1 GEGSGESFA
10 AYIRFEREDWA
21 ALRSSTPLTL
31 SQQDLVA
38 LQGFNEKVSLTDVV
52 EIYLPLSRL
61 LNLHIRSARNLNGAK
76 DEFLGRLVGSRPYVI
91 GVAGS
96 VAVGKSTFARILQA
110 LLSRWPDHP
119 RVALVTTDG
128 FLYPNKVLEE
138 RGLMQRKGF
147 PESYDR
153 RRMLQFLADIKAGH
167 KRVTAPIY
175 SHQAYDIVPG
185 AAQVVEQPDILIF
198 EGLNV
203 LQVDTLDRGHPPAA
217 IVSDFFDFSI
227 YVDAAIEDIEPWY
240 INRFLALK
248 ASVFQD
254 PASYFHHYRNL
265 SEAEAREVAH
275 NIWTS
280 INLLNLR
287 ENILPTRE
295 RANVI
300 LRKRGDHTIGDIRL
314 RQIGA
319 RRGRPSAPRAR
330 GHPRRPAP
338 GHRRAD
344 GARRA
349 RARGRA
355 AARRARRRRRRV
367 RRPVLCLR
375 QGLRPRGRQPD
386 RRHRAGAHQPVG
398 ERGGRPRPGRRRA
411 RRRLDAAAGGHRHRR
426 GLR

>member
-1 GEGSGESFA
+1 MNKDAPASPGHPDDIAGEGSGESFA
-10 AYIRFEREDWA
+10 AYIRFEREEWA

-61 LNLHIRSARNLNGAK
+61 LNLHIRSARNLNGVK

-128 FLYPNKVLEE
+128 FLYPNKMLEE

-248 ASVFQD
+248 ESVFQD

-314 RQIGA
+314 RQI
-319 RRGRPSAPRAR
+319 
-330 GHPRRPAP
+330 
-338 GHRRAD
+338 
-344 GARRA
+344 
-349 RARGRA
+349 
-355 AARRARRRRRRV
+355 
-367 RRPVLCLR
+367 
-375 QGLRPRGRQPD
+375 
-386 RRHRAGAHQPVG
+386 
-398 ERGGRPRPGRRRA
+398 
-411 RRRLDAAAGGHRHRR
+411 
-426 GLR
+426 

>member
-1 GEGSGESFA
+1 MTTAVPAPPGHPDDRAGEAAGESFA
-10 AYIRFEREDWA
+10 AYIRFERDDWA

-61 LNLHIRSARNLNGAK
+61 LNLHIRSARNLNGVK

-91 GVAGS
+91 GIAGS

-110 LLSRWPDHP
+110 LLARWPDHP

-128 FLYPNKVLEE
+128 FLYPNQVLEE

-167 KRVTAPIY
+167 RRVSAPIY

-203 LQVDTLDRGHPPAA
+203 LQIDALDSLRPPAA
-217 IVSDFFDFSI
+217 IVSDFFDFSL
-227 YVDAAIEDIEPWY
+227 YVDAAIEHIEPWY
-240 INRFLALK
+240 INRFLALQT
-248 ASVFQD
+248 SVFQD
-254 PASYFHHYRNL
+254 PASYFHHYRDL
-265 SEAEAREVAH
+265 TEDQAREVAH
-275 NIWTS
+275 NIWTN

-300 LRKRGDHTIGDIRL
+300 LRKRADHTIGDIRL
-314 RQIGA
+314 RQI
-319 RRGRPSAPRAR
+319 
-330 GHPRRPAP
+330 
-338 GHRRAD
+338 
-344 GARRA
+344 
-349 RARGRA
+349 
-355 AARRARRRRRRV
+355 
-367 RRPVLCLR
+367 
-375 QGLRPRGRQPD
+375 
-386 RRHRAGAHQPVG
+386 
-398 ERGGRPRPGRRRA
+398 
-411 RRRLDAAAGGHRHRR
+411 
-426 GLR
+426 